1 MKAWITL
8 LTDPAYLAGVR
19 TLHQSLQDTHTR
31 YPLVVMVT
39 AGIGQQIRDD
49 LAAEGCDVRAVTPL
63 RPRDGVAGGYAYA
76 RFAEVWSK
84 LCAWRLT
91 GFSRLVLLDADML
104 ALKNMDELFDIPLPA
119 GGIAACHACRC
130 NPNHIATYPKSWV
143 PANCYYT
150 YSANPAALPADFTPY
165 FNSGIIVLT
174 PGEKTYDE
182 LAGQVAAITDLA
194 AYPFPEQ
201 DLLNAYFQGRWL
213 ALPYG
218 YNALKTLSVHHAA
231 MWRMPQVK
239 NLHFILD
246 KPWQYAPDQPD
257 ARHDPYYPLIERWWM
272 TYRRLAP
279 NSRW

>member
-19 TLHQSLQDTHTR
+19 TLHQSLKQTHTR

-39 AGIGQQIRDD
+39 GAIDKPTRDS
-49 LAAEGCDVRAVTPL
+49 LAAEGCDVRAITPL

-91 GFSRLVLLDADML
+91 GFTRLVLLDADML
-104 ALKNMDELFDIPLPA
+104 ALQNMDELFELPLRA

-130 NPNHIATYPKSWV
+130 NPNHIATYPASWV

-150 YSANPAALPADFTPY
+150 YGDSPARLPAEFSPY

-174 PGEKTYDE
+174 PDETTYAE
-182 LAGQVAAITDLA
+182 LAGRVAAITDLA
-194 AYPFPEQ
+194 AFPFPEQ
-201 DLLNAYFQGRWL
+201 DLLNAYFQGRWQ

-218 YNALKTLSVHHAA
+218 YNALKTLAVHHADL
-231 MWRMPQVK
+231 WDIKQVK

-246 KPWQYAPDQPD
+246 KPWQYPPEQPG
-257 ARHDPYYPLIERWWM
+257 ARRDPYFPLVSLWWQ
-272 TYRRLAP
+272 TYRTLAV
-279 NSRW
+279 NG